1 MVLAIIYSIF
11 FIFCILGI
19 AELLFTV
26 KILFFGN
33 GKKSRYLLLFLKE
46 DEYYSQLCCAIEKMN
61 WYGNIYDKILA
72 VTDYIDEAALD
83 DCKRIAEYY
92 NNQNVFLLN
101 KKDITEII

>member
-1 MVLAIIYSIF
+1 MVFAIIYTVL

-19 AELLFTV
+19 AEVLFAL

-33 GKKSRYLLLFLKE
+33 GKKSRYLLLLLKE

-61 WYGNIYDKILA
+61 WYGNIYDKVFA
-72 VTDYIDEAALD
+72 VTDYIDEAAFN
-83 DCKRIAEYY
+83 DCKRITEYY
-92 NNQNVFLLN
+92 NNQNVLFIN